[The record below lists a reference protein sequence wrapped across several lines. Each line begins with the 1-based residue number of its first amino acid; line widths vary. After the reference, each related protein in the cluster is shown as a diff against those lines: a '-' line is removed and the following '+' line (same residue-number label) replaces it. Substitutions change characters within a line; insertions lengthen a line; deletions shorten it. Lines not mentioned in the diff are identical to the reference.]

1 MKKKQELDEKIENL
15 FEENL
20 LDEKIDKFFDD
31 DPSDEEIDEF
41 FEENPKEKERFLE
54 DDNSKGYV
62 VSEEFKEIYHQF
74 NVSNQTERMKQL
86 TEKELYMLL
95 ICCIDHHDE
104 EQEIVF
110 LNFLP
115 FEEEINEI
123 LKFSDTEKTENSIL
137 KSLIEETGDETIS
150 TSGINLPEVL
160 SKQEA
165 LSLNREQKIG
175 KILDN

>member
-1 MKKKQELDEKIENL
+1 MKE
-15 FEENL
+15 
-20 LDEKIDKFFDD
+20 
-31 DPSDEEIDEF
+31 
-41 FEENPKEKERFLE
+41 EKE
-54 DDNSKGYV
+54 YV

-74 NVSNQTERMKQL
+74 NVSNQTEKMKQL

-110 LNFLP
+110 LNFSP